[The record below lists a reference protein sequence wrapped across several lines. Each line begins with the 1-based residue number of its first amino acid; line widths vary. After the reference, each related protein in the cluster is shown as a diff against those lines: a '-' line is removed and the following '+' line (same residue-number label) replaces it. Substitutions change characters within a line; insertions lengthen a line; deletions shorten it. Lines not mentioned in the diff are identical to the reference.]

1 MESSSGCLYSWRL
14 RSSQAPVRELS
25 CSTVF
30 SVIYGSMFFITG
42 ATGAVICN
50 VIVGMAGGIEIE
62 TASDA

>member
-1 MESSSGCLYSWRL
+1 
-14 RSSQAPVRELS
+14 
-25 CSTVF
+25 
-30 SVIYGSMFFITG
+30 MFFITG